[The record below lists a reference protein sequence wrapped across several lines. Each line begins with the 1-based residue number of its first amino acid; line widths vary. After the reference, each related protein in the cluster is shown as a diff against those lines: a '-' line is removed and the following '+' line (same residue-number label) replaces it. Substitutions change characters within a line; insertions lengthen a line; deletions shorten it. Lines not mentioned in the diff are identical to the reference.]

1 MKAKRPEGWIT
12 TSEAAELTGYEQA
25 YFRILAKHGKVA
37 AIKVGRDWLL
47 DRESVLAYKAR
58 MDTLGPQKHSPYRD
72 DLEAE
77 GRGRERDG
85 GEG

>member
-1 MKAKRPEGWIT
+1 MRLLRPEGWIT

-25 YFRILAKHGKVA
+25 YFRILAKQGKVA

-58 MDTLGPQKHSPYRD
+58 MDVLGPQKHNPWRE
-72 DLEAE
+72 DLQTG
-77 GRGRERDG
+77 GRR
-85 GEG
+85 GEQDAK

>member
-1 MKAKRPEGWIT
+1 MRLLRPEGWIT

-25 YFRILAKHGKVA
+25 YFRILAKQGKVA

-58 MDTLGPQKHSPYRD
+58 MDVLGPQKHNPWRE
-72 DLEAE
+72 DLQTGGRRGEQDAE
-77 GRGRERDG
+77 
-85 GEG
+85 

>member
-58 MDTLGPQKHSPYRD
+58 MDTMGPQKHNPWRE
-72 DLEAE
+72 DLQTGGRRGEQDAE
-77 GRGRERDG
+77 
-85 GEG
+85 